1 MSDPQRHNGAQRAA
15 NFCVMPFVFTHVST
29 DGKISPCCEY
39 ADALGKVQDTSILE
53 VWRGEALREIRAR
66 FDAGEPVEAC
76 WKCFER
82 EATGGTSMR
91 TVMNSKFDRWLSL
104 LLEAEDASAVSPPTP
119 VGLDVRFSNICNFR
133 CRTCWHGASSKWFK
147 DGVAIG
153 VTAGRT
159 AEIRSFDSIAS
170 LTAQLGEGLENL
182 EFVYFAGGEPLLMA
196 EHYALLNLLIERG
209 CSDVVLS
216 YNSNMSAL
224 RLGEQSVLDLWSKF
238 STVEVA
244 ASVDAEGERGAYIRK
259 EFDWDRFV
267 SNVATVRA
275 QCPHVTLT
283 FGVTVSVLNVLTLT
297 DLLNRLV
304 SECSARPWSIY
315 LHSLQEPSFFRTQVL
330 PSSLKRRAE
339 RQLRRLHKAMT
350 KAGNAEPD
358 RPNLAAQGIMDVLQ
372 FMNAQDVDERVALK
386 DNLARLDSIRGESY
400 RQALPELDAIWSP
413 WLTAWRGI
421 ARLASRTKTKKAVVG
436 ISR

>member
-1 MSDPQRHNGAQRAA
+1 MSDRPRHNGAQRAA

-39 ADALGKVQDTSILE
+39 ADALGKVQDTSILD
-53 VWRGEALREIRAR
+53 VWRGDALREIRAK
-66 FDAGEPVEAC
+66 FDAGETVAGC

-91 TVMNSKFDRWLSL
+91 TAMNGKFEHWLTP
-104 LLEAEDASAVSPPTP
+104 LLEAEDASAAAPATP

-153 VTAGRT
+153 VTAGPT

-170 LTAQLGEGLENL
+170 LTAQLGDGLESL
-182 EFVYFAGGEPLLMA
+182 EYVYFAGGEPLLMA

-209 CSDVVLS
+209 RCDVVLA

-224 RLGEQSVLDLWSKF
+224 RLGDQSVLDLWSRF

-244 ASVDAEGERGAYIRK
+244 ASVDAEGDRGAYIRK

-267 SNVATVRA
+267 SNVATVRK

-283 FGVTVSVLNVLTLT
+283 FGVTVSVLNVLTLGSLV
-297 DLLNRLV
+297 DGLV
-304 SECSARPWSIY
+304 SECGARPWSLY
-315 LHSLQEPSFFRTQVL
+315 LHSLQEPSFYRTQVL
-330 PSSLKRRAE
+330 PSFLKRRAA
-339 RQLRRLHKAMT
+339 RRLHRLHKAMVQV
-350 KAGNAEPD
+350 GNAEPD
-358 RPNLAAQGIMDVLQ
+358 RPNLAAQGIMDVVQ
-372 FMNAQDVDERVALK
+372 FMNAQDVDERAELK
-386 DNLARLDSIRGESY
+386 DNLTRLDSLRGESH
-400 RQALPELDAIWSP
+400 RQTLPELDAIWSP
-413 WLTAWRGI
+413 WPAALRSV
-421 ARLASRTKTKKAVVG
+421 ARFANRTKTKKTVARVA
-436 ISR
+436 R